1 MAGSRRSFK
10 TELKKHCPAAITVTC
25 ICHKI
30 ALIAK
35 DAFKV
40 FPIEIDKFLQDLVT
54 FTRVPA
60 PVVKFRAICKR
71 RLGKSIQLTKYCT
84 TRCLSRYQCISKIL
98 ECWDC
103 LVEFVKEVEQD
114 FIKNETFAY
123 VRKDLENS
131 GMYATL
137 LFLGNVL
144 KIFKEYNV
152 FFQSKHNKVHLLS
165 QKSFSF
171 LHKIGNKFLT
181 SIVKTSLKNNWDLS
195 FRINFEATENQLDLD
210 RVNRRLLKRLERMLE
225 FF

>member
-10 TELKKHCPAAITVTC
+10 TELKKHCPAAIKITC

-54 FTRVPA
+54 FIHVPA
-60 PVVKFRAICKR
+60 RVVKFRAICKR
-71 RLGKSIQLTKYCT
+71 RLGKSIQLTTYCT
-84 TRCLSRYQCISKIL
+84 TRWLSRYQCISKIL

-123 VRKDLENS
+123 LRKNLENS
-131 GMYATL
+131 EMYAIL
-137 LFLGNVL
+137 LFW
-144 KIFKEYNV
+144 KTFW
-152 FFQSKHNKVHLLS
+152 
-165 QKSFSF
+165 
-171 LHKIGNKFLT
+171 KFLT
-181 SIVKTSLKNNWDLS
+181 NIMFFSDQNTTKFIYSAKILS
-195 FRINFEATENQLDLD
+195 HFCMKLATNL
-210 RVNRRLLKRLERMLE
+210 
-225 FF
+225 